1 MRARVAC
8 QGLALAGAAALTLSL
23 AAAPASGASTPG
35 WRVVTTIGT
44 TTAGGS
50 WLTRFSVTG
59 AGTAWSAWT
68 ERDSAGAA
76 TGFVVQRWTGRT
88 WAAANVSASQLP
100 LGEASIALGSASGSD
115 AWIIDAPNSKSASVL
130 RWNGSSWTSWAIPA
144 RALVWNESNVYRTV
158 PVFFSA
164 TDVWIFNLGPGYA
177 NGIDISRYNGR
188 KWTTLGYA
196 GIPDQVSIDSRT
208 DIWMYGANG
217 HVSSKNSSYA
227 LMRWNGSRW
236 LTVQLAKSLL
246 SYPLY
251 GKYLVAV
258 GPKDVYLSEN
268 TSSTQTQRLLNWN
281 GRSLQPVA
289 LPAQLSVVDSMTK
302 DGHGGIWVYGTG
314 PQGQQYFADRN
325 GGKWTVDAVPDDN
338 GGTASTVTGLN
349 WIPGTRS
356 VWATAEYP
364 GSGGTVAAI
373 LKFGP

>member
-1 MRARVAC
+1 
-8 QGLALAGAAALTLSL
+8 
-23 AAAPASGASTPG
+23 
-35 WRVVTTIGT
+35 
-44 TTAGGS
+44 
-50 WLTRFSVTG
+50 
-59 AGTAWSAWT
+59 
-68 ERDSAGAA
+68 
-76 TGFVVQRWTGRT
+76 
-88 WAAANVSASQLP
+88 
-100 LGEASIALGSASGSD
+100 
-115 AWIIDAPNSKSASVL
+115 
-130 RWNGSSWTSWAIPA
+130 
-144 RALVWNESNVYRTV
+144 
-158 PVFFSA
+158 
-164 TDVWIFNLGPGYA
+164 
-177 NGIDISRYNGR
+177 
-188 KWTTLGYA
+188 
-196 GIPDQVSIDSRT
+196 
-208 DIWMYGANG
+208 MYGANG
-217 HVSSKNSSYA
+217 HVSRKNSSYA
-227 LMRWNGSRW
+227 FMRWNGSRW

-302 DGHGGIWVYGTG
+302 DGHGGIGGYGTG